1 MFHITVRSDGGD
13 RLFPEEDQLLGAT
26 RAVARIGGRHQL
38 LFNVAD
44 NHGHSVVDGD
54 AKTARYV
61 AASLRRVLARLPG
74 GRPLEPARIKPVNGR
89 SHLENLVPY
98 VLTQTAHHGLAKH
111 PAAWIGSCLPDLVG
125 ARILPGFD
133 RTRLEA
139 ALPRY
144 PLDEAALLTVGL
156 DFPLPHPDRE
166 ALRALGATR
175 LWRAAGAAVGV
186 EEPVRKHPI
195 EVAARVV
202 YVALAKEA
210 GIVDREARETAK
222 IARSAW
228 YRLAEVAPDGR
239 LLAVVRQQLALQH
252 AIAAPNAPSRAAFR
266 QSSRERESRL
276 SPR

>member
-1 MFHITVRSDGGD
+1 
-13 RLFPEEDQLLGAT
+13 
-26 RAVARIGGRHQL
+26 
-38 LFNVAD
+38 
-44 NHGHSVVDGD
+44 
-54 AKTARYV
+54 
-61 AASLRRVLARLPG
+61 
-74 GRPLEPARIKPVNGR
+74 VNGR

-125 ARILPGFD
+125 ARVLPGFD

-186 EEPVRKHPI
+186 EEPVLKHPI

-222 IARSAW
+222 IARSVY
-228 YRLAEVAPDGR
+228 YRLAEATPDPIVV
-239 LLAVVRQQLALQH
+239 AVVRQQIALQQ
-252 AIAAPNAPSRAAFR
+252 ASASSSAPNRAAFR
-266 QSSRERESRL
+266 QSSRAHESRW